1 MEKNKIEIT
10 KNKNGTIR
18 ASIMITLEDE
28 DFPIEYFDF
37 TLAEFFQHSE
47 EQDELVAVN
56 KYHLIT
62 EDIIYPLNS
71 FNLELIAKIA
81 RYLDWENIEIDGYEI
96 VDKRREN
103 TNADK

>member
-18 ASIMITLEDE
+18 ASIMITLEDK

-47 EQDELVAVN
+47 EQDDLVAVN
-56 KYHLIT
+56 KYSLIT

-81 RYLDWENIEIDGYEI
+81 RYLDWENVEIDGYEI
-96 VDKRREN
+96 VDKRRG
-103 TNADK
+103 

>member
-18 ASIMITLEDE
+18 ASMMITLEDK

-56 KYHLIT
+56 KYSLIT

-71 FNLELIAKIA
+71 LNLELIAKIA
-81 RYLDWENIEIDGYEI
+81 RYLDWENVEIDGYEI
-96 VDKRREN
+96 VDKRRG
-103 TNADK
+103 